1 MPWKWVCGRRDCGWS
16 VDSDVFY
23 RHGMA
28 SNQRNYLE
36 PFPWELPFVL
46 DFEACWL
53 SCILSSFSP
62 LCSSACVCVGIP
74 FVCWLCIHIWCDP
87 VFVFF
92 LFGLRSPN
100 EINNRMPRMPVWCA
114 SSNPIRL
121 FLLLVSFLTKRKNK
135 KTFLFIL
142 NSRTKAQRGGF
153 RSFSKW
159 ERHSEHHRPQ
169 KWRLFSP
176 NFFIYRGVLTSCWW
190 AMSSS
195 YDLAHD
201 WMGNPWLCFED
212 RESVR

>member
-1 MPWKWVCGRRDCGWS
+1 MVKYKTTKTIFFFWGDMPWKWVCGRRDCGWS

-87 VFVFF
+87 VFFFSFWFTISQWNKQPDAPDAGLMRVFQSN
-92 LFGLRSPN
+92 SP
-100 EINNRMPRMPVWCA
+100 
-114 SSNPIRL
+114 
-121 FLLLVSFLTKRKNK
+121 F
-135 KTFLFIL
+135 
-142 NSRTKAQRGGF
+142 
-153 RSFSKW
+153 
-159 ERHSEHHRPQ
+159 
-169 KWRLFSP
+169 
-176 NFFIYRGVLTSCWW
+176 
-190 AMSSS
+190 SSS
-195 YDLAHD
+195 CLFFDKTQK
-201 WMGNPWLCFED
+201 
-212 RESVR
+212 